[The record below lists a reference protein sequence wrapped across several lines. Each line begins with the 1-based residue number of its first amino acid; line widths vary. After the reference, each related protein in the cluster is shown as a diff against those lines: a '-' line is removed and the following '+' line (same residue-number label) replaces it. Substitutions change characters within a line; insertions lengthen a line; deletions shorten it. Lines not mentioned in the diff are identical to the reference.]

1 MAILK
6 CNTNKFSGGQAQ
18 MIKYL
23 PRPREKNKFLRSQ
36 NKVNSGPFLVQGES
50 RGSAGKSHHLFYTN
64 IVLGI

>member
-1 MAILK
+1 
-6 CNTNKFSGGQAQ
+6 

-36 NKVNSGPFLVQGES
+36 NKVNSGPFLAQGES
-50 RGSAGKSHHLFYTN
+50 KGSAGKSHHLFNTN